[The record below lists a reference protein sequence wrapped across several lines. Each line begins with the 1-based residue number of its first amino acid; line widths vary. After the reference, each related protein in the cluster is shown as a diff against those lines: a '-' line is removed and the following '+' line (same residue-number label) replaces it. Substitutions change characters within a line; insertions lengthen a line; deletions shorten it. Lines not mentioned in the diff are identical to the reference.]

1 MKYNHIEA
9 MGVTLLKI
17 VAGIILVVNITK
29 AQDYQDY
36 NDYGNDNL
44 YEDYAKKQQDKSV
57 GAVGGGGMKYVT
69 LGGAI
74 GWLAGAKIHSDR
86 VSKKL
91 KMEHQKDQKTLYA
104 QYYNDVYKLQ
114 EQNAELVYAVKTL
127 QQAIKKVQDEKAKD
141 DLQRDYDEFKQPDV
155 DGDDRISRAEFN
167 IYVKNYLANYPGLQE
182 KDYPRF
188 ENFDHD
194 NDGFINFQEYSQQM
208 ALEVKNAE
216 RDQKYAQKQQSP
228 NATKQASQK
237 ADALRG
243 LYNSDYGGRLN

>member
-1 MKYNHIEA
+1 

-208 ALEVKNAE
+208 ALEVKKCGTGSEVCPETAV
-216 RDQKYAQKQQSP
+216 AQCNK
-228 NATKQASQK
+228 ASQSK
-237 ADALRG
+237 
-243 LYNSDYGGRLN
+243 S